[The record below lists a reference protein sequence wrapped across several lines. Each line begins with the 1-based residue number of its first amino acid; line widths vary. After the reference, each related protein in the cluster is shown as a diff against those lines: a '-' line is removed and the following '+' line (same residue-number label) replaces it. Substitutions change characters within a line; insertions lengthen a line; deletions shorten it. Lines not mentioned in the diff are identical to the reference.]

1 MDIIHSA
8 PTLELGAM
16 KRSQLNSRFVWEILG
31 LSTPILP
38 IITILLILFKNTT
51 RYTLIGEGGGYCG
64 LTLDWNYEKKY
75 VDVSMPG
82 YITKY
87 LHKFQYPKTNR
98 PQHAMHDWTD
108 PAYGSRV

>member
-38 IITILLILFKNTT
+38 IITILLILFKNNTQ
-51 RYTLIGEGGGYCG
+51 YPLIGE
-64 LTLDWNYEKKY
+64 EK
-75 VDVSMPG
+75 
-82 YITKY
+82 ITVANAWLYYKISS
-87 LHKFQYPKTNR
+87 QVPTSN
-98 PQHAMHDWTD
+98 T
-108 PAYGSRV
+108 